1 MNIYGIMYIGGDNM
15 NQIELN
21 RKLYNEFEKEK
32 LNESRIIELLKQ
44 GANPLGNMSNN
55 KHSEKPYEEILY
67 ENKNLD
73 KITGLLLENGM
84 VIDNKDYQNNDMIN
98 PLWELALRTDT
109 IGIKT
114 LKLLLDNKTEVDSIE
129 VFVDHIYTDYIL
141 LGDKEKMA
149 KQAVENNEIEVETGK
164 VETYY
169 SIAMKMLMLCA
180 SYDYVLDNSE
190 YIKDIIDYDR
200 NNKNNINFF
209 KNYNNI
215 YIRETQKELRFYRKR
230 NNNLVWTILY

>member
-1 MNIYGIMYIGGDNM
+1 M

-98 PLWELALRTDT
+98 PLWGLALRTDT

>member
-1 MNIYGIMYIGGDNM
+1 MNIYGIMNIGDDNM

-98 PLWELALRTDT
+98 PLWGLALRTDT

-149 KQAVENNEIEVETGK
+149 KQAVENNEIEVDI
-164 VETYY
+164 Y
-169 SIAMKMLMLCA
+169 AMKKDLLFIN
-180 SYDYVLDNSE
+180 YEDPDGLKKFNKLYNGGNGKGT
-190 YIKDIIDYDR
+190 IKV
-200 NNKNNINFF
+200 
-209 KNYNNI
+209 
-215 YIRETQKELRFYRKR
+215 YRKIGNKKR
-230 NNNLVWTILY
+230 ELIDEIEVNNVGCEYGEFSS

>member
-98 PLWELALRTDT
+98 PLWGLALRTDT

>member
-1 MNIYGIMYIGGDNM
+1 M